1 MLRGASNFMPHT
13 AMRACLCDLSE
24 AGALMENLGAM
35 KVILYKPAKGKE
47 TVVSERVFF
56 DE

>member
-1 MLRGASNFMPHT
+1 MLRGASNFMSHT

-24 AGALMENLGAM
+24 AGALMEKSRCNESDPLQ
-35 KVILYKPAKGKE
+35 PAKGKE